1 MVLDILIR
9 HVPTATHV
17 SVGRSF
23 YTPEGK
29 QTLPNAAEVWQGYYQ
44 SARPTPGKYPH

>member
-9 HVPTATHV
+9 QIPAATHT
-17 SVGRSF
+17 SIGRSF

-29 QTLPNAAEVWQGYYQ
+29 QPLSNAAEVWQGYYQ
-44 SARPTPGKYPH
+44 SARPTQGN